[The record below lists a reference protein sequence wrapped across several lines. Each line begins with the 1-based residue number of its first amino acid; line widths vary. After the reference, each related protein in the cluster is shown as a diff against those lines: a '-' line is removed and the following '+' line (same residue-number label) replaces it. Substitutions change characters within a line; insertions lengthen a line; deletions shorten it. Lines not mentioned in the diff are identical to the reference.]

1 MSLSVSNL
9 SCVRGGLQVLAGVA
23 FDVAPGEAL
32 ILRGPNGAGKT
43 TLLRTLAGL
52 TPPLAGRID
61 APPEGIAYAGHADGL
76 KAQLSVAENLGFWA
90 GVFGAGAI
98 DAAVEAFDLGALLDR
113 RAGNLSAGQK
123 RRLSLARL
131 LVTGRPVWCLD
142 EPTVSLDV
150 DNVARFA
157 RAVEGHLGAGGLAV
171 IATHIDLGL
180 PTARSLDITP
190 FTRRSRPEAA
200 DAADPFLSEG
210 AL

>member
-1 MSLSVSNL
+1 MSLSVYSL
-9 SCVRGGLQVLAGVA
+9 SCARGGIQVLTGVSFA
-23 FDVAPGEAL
+23 VAPGEAL

-52 TPPLAGRID
+52 TPPLEGHVEAADD
-61 APPEGIAYAGHADGL
+61 AIAYAGHADGL
-76 KAQLSVAENLGFWA
+76 KAQLSVAENLRFWA
-90 GVFGAGAI
+90 GVFGATGI
-98 DAAVEAFDLGALLDR
+98 DAAVDAFDLGELLDR

-131 LVTGRPVWCLD
+131 LVSGRPVWCLD

-157 RAVEGHLGAGGLAV
+157 RAVEAHLAGGGSAI

-180 PTARSLDITP
+180 STARSLDITP
-190 FTRRSRPEAA
+190 FTRRNQPVKVDET
-200 DAADPFLSEG
+200 DPFLSEG

>member
-1 MSLSVSNL
+1 MSLSVHSL
-9 SCVRGGLQVLAGVA
+9 SCARGGLQVLTGVSFA
-23 FDVAPGEAL
+23 VAPGEAL

-52 TPPLAGRID
+52 TPPLEGHVD
-61 APPEGIAYAGHADGL
+61 APADGIAYAGHADGL
-76 KAQLSVAENLGFWA
+76 KAQLSVAENLRFWS
-90 GVFGAGAI
+90 GVFGASGI
-98 DAAVEAFDLGALLDR
+98 DRAVDAFDLSDLLDR
-113 RAGNLSAGQK
+113 RASNLSAGQK

-157 RAVEGHLGAGGLAV
+157 RAVEVHLTGGGSAI

-180 PTARSLDITP
+180 PNARSLDIGP
-190 FTRRSRPEAA
+190 YTRRNQPAAA
-200 DAADPFLSEG
+200 DEADPFLSEG